1 MYRIVYVS
9 AATHSFSKTD
19 LLELLAKAREKNQR
33 LGITGMLLYKDGDF
47 IQLLEGDQQAVKGL
61 LNTISADP
69 RHTGTIVMIEEEVDG
84 RLFGDWSMGFR
95 DYSDPEVQKTP
106 GFSKFM
112 NKPLSAETFDD
123 DPSGCLELLALFRP
137 RL

>member
-19 LLELLAKAREKNQR
+19 LLDLLTKAREKNQR
-33 LGITGMLLYKDGDF
+33 LGITGMLLYKDGHF

-61 LNTISADP
+61 LGTISADP
-69 RHTGTIVMIEEEVDG
+69 RHSGTIVMIEEETDG

-95 DYSDPEVQKTP
+95 DYADPEVQKTP

-112 NKPLSAETFDD
+112 NKPLSADTFDH